1 MNQYY
6 TNLLY
11 FHNNYKEHIEHE
23 NLITYTDNLQTLE
36 TIDDVEKSQP
46 ETHIPKY
53 NESHLVESTNNIIS
67 NDKYFWNKI
76 FIDIKK
82 NCFIC
87 IFSILIVFIIIMI
100 IKII

>member
-11 FHNNYKEHIEHE
+11 FHNNYKESIEYD
-23 NLITYTDNLQTLE
+23 NLITNTNNLQTIE
-36 TIDDVEKSQP
+36 TINDIEKYQP
-46 ETHIPKY
+46 ETLKY
-53 NESHLVESTNNIIS
+53 NESDLVESKSNIIS

-87 IFSILIVFIIIMI
+87 IFSILIVFIIILI